1 VIAGGHYDSVPA
13 GPGANDNASGTATAV
28 EMARALAADGKFDD
42 ACFVLFGS
50 EEVGLIGSAR
60 FVDSLTAAQE
70 DALEGMLNFDM
81 VGTGAQWFLA
91 GPSELSDLAKKE
103 ADERALKHTVST
115 ASPEQL
121 GSDHASFL
129 NAGIPAIFI
138 HSYTRTLADDPHYHT
153 AEDKSKYVQA
163 TLMAEAGE
171 MGLGMIE
178 SMLASRCR
186 CCTMR
191 PTP

>member
-1 VIAGGHYDSVPA
+1 VLV
-13 GPGANDNASGTATAV
+13 
-28 EMARALAADGKFDD
+28 ADGEFDD
-42 ACFVLFGS
+42 ACFALFGS

-70 DALEGMLNFDM
+70 GALEGVLNFDM
-81 VGTGAQWFLA
+81 AGTGAQWFLA
-91 GPSELSDLAKKE
+91 GPSELSDVAKKE
-103 ADERALKHTVST
+103 ADERALKYTVST

-178 SMLASRCR
+178 SMLASR
-186 CCTMR
+186 
-191 PTP
+191 